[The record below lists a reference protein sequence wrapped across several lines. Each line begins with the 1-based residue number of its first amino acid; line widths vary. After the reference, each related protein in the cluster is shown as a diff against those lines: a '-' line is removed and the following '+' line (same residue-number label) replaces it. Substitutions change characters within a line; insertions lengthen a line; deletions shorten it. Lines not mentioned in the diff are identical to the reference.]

1 MKTRNTKTTNWAD
14 LAQLLVEIMVEES
27 ASDLLPKS
35 FAVSKDAKTKT
46 AKALRDGYFEK
57 EFSHNDNGELYYAGM
72 TEDYGGYISKE
83 IEAAKLNQFR
93 AELKPIIK
101 KDYGLGLNDVGA
113 DEDGLIQSSIDSGET
128 PQELSDRIGR
138 KYDLNKLSEY
148 GL

>member
-27 ASDLLPKS
+27 DADLLPKS
-35 FAVSKDAKTKT
+35 FTVSKDAKTKT

-93 AELKPIIK
+93 EKLKPIIK

-113 DEDGLIQSSIDSGET
+113 DEDGLIQKFIDAKET
-128 PQELSDRIGR
+128 PQDFSDWVGK
-138 KYDLNKLSEY
+138 KYDLNKMSEY